1 VTSFV
6 GAVVARFGECRRV
19 PLTFS
24 GLLPAVDGRREEAF
38 AVVSLILRDVPS
50 NSGVPAESWLSRD
63 EVLAIGP
70 RVGIWVLEGSFGVLF
85 ADNPSI
91 ELVLLPI
98 RGDTGLEESRC
109 GILGGEEGD
118 LAETNDDVLFV
129 WTEVVSLGILTP
141 FSRMGDDG
149 SDRGSWV
156 VFSGFSSRD
165 GTDGDGTDGDRCI
178 SLLPCSNLSAKLL
191 I

>member
-1 VTSFV
+1 MV
-6 GAVVARFGECRRV
+6 GAGVARLGEYRRL
-19 PLTFS
+19 PLTCS
-24 GLLPAVDGRREEAF
+24 GLLPAVEGRREGAF

-50 NSGVPAESWLSRD
+50 ISGVPAESWLSRD
-63 EVLAIGP
+63 DVLAIGP

-129 WTEVVSLGILTP
+129 WTEDVSLGILTP